1 MARLQPLRDVF
12 SLHCALASDF
22 FSKLFSRAER
32 GGKIEGF
39 LQAAEKL
46 REAGLVTTARL

>member
-1 MARLQPLRDVF
+1 LKGHGFIRADKASKMARLQPLRDVF

-39 LQAAEKL
+39 
-46 REAGLVTTARL
+46 